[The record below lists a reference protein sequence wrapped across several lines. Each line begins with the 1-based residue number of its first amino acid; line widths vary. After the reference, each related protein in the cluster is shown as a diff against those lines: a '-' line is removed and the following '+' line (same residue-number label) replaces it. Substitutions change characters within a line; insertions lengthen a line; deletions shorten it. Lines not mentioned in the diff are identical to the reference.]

1 MWEVVGLPLP
11 PALRQALVDGGFTA
25 AEELGR
31 AGPVAL
37 AEEAGI
43 SQEDALYAC
52 KVAGECL
59 GRAGGGDGALPI
71 VTAASLRGD
80 GLRGA
85 IATRAGPIDA
95 VLRGGIP
102 QGVITE
108 LCGVPGAGKTQ
119 LAMQLA
125 VNVQLPRRMGGLDGR
140 ALYLDTEGSFTP
152 ERVQAIAEAA
162 LEGEEAS
169 GSSGL
174 SAESLLEGVSYQR
187 IHSALEQLNLVE
199 ALPSMCRQDPRLR
212 LVVLDSLVFH
222 LRHTEG
228 EASLRRH
235 ALMTMYQML
244 SCVARE
250 CNVAVLV
257 VNQFTTRLGKDGARL
272 VPVSGETWG
281 HIPTVR
287 LFVMSGEAGNYLQVN
302 KSPWHPQQVAFFS
315 ITRKGIEPA
324 KPF

>member
-1 MWEVVGLPLP
+1 MPG
-11 PALRQALVDGGFTA
+11 
-25 AEELGR
+25 
-31 AGPVAL
+31 
-37 AEEAGI
+37 
-43 SQEDALYAC
+43 S
-52 KVAGECL
+52 
-59 GRAGGGDGALPI
+59 GGGGGGGGALPI
-71 VTAASLRGD
+71 VTAASLRGS
-80 GLRGA
+80 GPRGV
-85 IATRAGPIDA
+85 IATRARPIDA

-102 QGVITE
+102 EGVITE

-152 ERVQAIAEAA
+152 ERVQAIAAAA
-162 LEGEEAS
+162 LEGEETP
-169 GSSGL
+169 GSSGRL
-174 SAESLLEGVSYQR
+174 STESLLEGVSYQR

-199 ALPSMCRQDPRLR
+199 ALPGMCRQDPRLR

-222 LRHTEG
+222 LRHTQG

-315 ITRKGIEPA
+315 ITGKGIEPA
-324 KPF
+324 

>member
-37 AEEAGI
+37 AQEAGV

-52 KVAGECL
+52 KVAAECM
-59 GRAGGGDGALPI
+59 GRSGREGGGLPI
-71 VTAASLRGD
+71 ATAASL
-80 GLRGA
+80 LERGA
-85 IATRAGPIDA
+85 RETIATRAGPLDA
-95 VLRGGIP
+95 ALRGGVP

-125 VNVQLPRRMGGLDGR
+125 VNVQLPRSMGGLDGR

-152 ERVQAIAEAA
+152 ERVQAMAEAA
-162 LEGEEAS
+162 LEEAPQ
-169 GSSGL
+169 SSGL
-174 SAESLLEGVSYQR
+174 TTESLLGGVSYQR
-187 IHSALEQLNLVE
+187 IHSALEQLNVVE
-199 ALPSMCRQDPRLR
+199 SLPGLCRQDPRLR

-222 LRHTEG
+222 LRHTQGEG
-228 EASLRRH
+228 SLRRH

-257 VNQFTTRLGKDGARL
+257 VNQFTTRLGKDGPRL

-287 LFVMSGEAGNYLQVN
+287 LFAMSGEAGNYLQVN
-302 KSPWHPQQVAFFS
+302 KSPWHPQEVAFFR
-315 ITRKGIEPA
+315 ITGKGIEPM
-324 KPF
+324 